1 MLSTTYLTGETPDKK
16 EFSGHFVT
24 SGAWWTFSGAWWNQW
39 TCSCRVGFSSTSSCS
54 PLATR
59 LAASWVRD
67 FFCLFGFVLLNT
79 FALRHYCGHFG
90 RKEGEVPFA
99 PNLWLVSAGRS
110 VMTLRYSDNLK
121 HTAEVGKDCKNLLL
135 LALYHPCLWGGHF
148 LRFLHGLDQTRL
160 IKANTFATIVL
171 SMTWILSQAVFFV
184 FTLQQFS
191 CFKEI
196 IPATPMFI
204 VMIVR

>member
-1 MLSTTYLTGETPDKK
+1 MHDETSGLAVAGETLLRPLPVRPLPPDWLR
-16 EFSGHFVT
+16 
-24 SGAWWTFSGAWWNQW
+24 AWCVIWI
-39 TCSCRVGFSSTSSCS
+39 
-54 PLATR
+54 
-59 LAASWVRD
+59 
-67 FFCLFGFVLLNT
+67 FCLLGFVLLNT

-99 PNLWLVSAGRS
+99 PNLWPVSAGRS
-110 VMTLRYSDNLK
+110 VMTLWYSDNLK

-135 LALYHPCLWGGHF
+135 LTLYHPCLWGGHF
-148 LRFLHGLDQTRL
+148 LHGFLHGFDQTRL
-160 IKANTFATIVL
+160 IKAYTFTTIVL
-171 SMTWILSQAVFFV
+171 SMTWTLSQAVFFV

-191 CFKEI
+191 CFNEI